1 VRLIAGHARRRAGGH
16 GERGAALLA
25 VLWFVAAVA
34 GLAVGF
40 AGLAR
45 GDWVLAAT
53 QVDAVRA
60 RALMREGLA
69 RTVVRLE
76 ARRGRPLPRAYT
88 WALADG
94 VVAVRIE
101 PEAGKVDL
109 NAADRPCSRRWRA
122 R

>member
-40 AGLAR
+40 AGIAR

-69 RTVVRLE
+69 RTVIALE

-88 WALADG
+88 WTLADG

-101 PEAGKVDL
+101 P
-109 NAADRPCSRRWRA
+109 RPA
-122 R
+122 RST